1 MYRLD
6 AGKSLPA
13 KTRSVRIYWRLAWGR
28 EIGSSEECSSKNI
41 RGLSSRVQ
49 TTSGTMT

>member
-13 KTRSVRIYWRLAWGR
+13 KTRSVRIYWRLAWSLAV
-28 EIGSSEECSSKNI
+28 GSSEDCSSKNI

-49 TTSGTMT
+49 TTSGTIT